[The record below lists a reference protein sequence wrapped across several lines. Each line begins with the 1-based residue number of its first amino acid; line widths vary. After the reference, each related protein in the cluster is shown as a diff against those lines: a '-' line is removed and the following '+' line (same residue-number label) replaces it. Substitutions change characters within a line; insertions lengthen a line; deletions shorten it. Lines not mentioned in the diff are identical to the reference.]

1 MAESTQT
8 LPLLP
13 LNTGV
18 VLPSMVVTLA
28 LETPEAKAAA
38 DAAVNGVGDGRLLLV
53 PYADG
58 RYAKVGTVARVD
70 TPGELPNG
78 TTALTLR
85 GLHRATLGAA
95 VPAPTPIG
103 GDHGGGASAA
113 SAALFV
119 EAHPVPDA
127 EPTERTRELTRELR
141 GVISAF
147 AERRRSRRM
156 PEALA
161 STTDSGQLVDTIVS
175 VWSDL
180 APERKV
186 EVLEATD
193 VDNRI
198 EKVLGWAREALAEL
212 ELGEKIRTDVAEGME
227 RTQRDFLLR
236 QQLAAIKKELGEGA
250 GSEDVVETYRAKI
263 AEMVMPEATR
273 LAAEKEIDRLERTS
287 EQNPEYGWIRTWL
300 DTIVD
305 LPWGK
310 KSDDNLDVTDARR
323 TLDADHT
330 GLEEVKDRIIEY
342 LAVRKLRA
350 ERGLTEAP
358 GTTRA
363 GGAIIALVGPPGVG
377 KTSLGESVARALGR
391 SFVRVALGGVRDEA
405 EIRGTDAPM
414 SVPSRDASC
423 GPWPRPGP

>member
-1 MAESTQT
+1 MEQAGWPERCSSPRLHQGTKEGPMPETAQT

-13 LNTGV
+13 LPTGV
-18 VLPSMVVTLA
+18 VLPTMVVTLA

-38 DAAVNGVGDGRLLLV
+38 EAAFSDSANDNANPNGNGDGRLLLV

-70 TPGELPNG
+70 TAGELPNG
-78 TTALTLR
+78 TTALILR

-186 EVLEATD
+186 EILETTD
-193 VDNRI
+193 VEQRVA
-198 EKVLGWAREALAEL
+198 KVLQWARDALAEL
-212 ELGEKIRTDVAEGME
+212 ELGDKIRTDVAEGME
-227 RTQRDFLLR
+227 RTQREFLLR
-236 QQLAAIKKELGEGA
+236 QQLAAIKKELGDGA
-250 GSEDVVETYRAKI
+250 DGED
-263 AEMVMPEATR
+263 
-273 LAAEKEIDRLERTS
+273 
-287 EQNPEYGWIRTWL
+287 
-300 DTIVD
+300 
-305 LPWGK
+305 
-310 KSDDNLDVTDARR
+310 
-323 TLDADHT
+323 
-330 GLEEVKDRIIEY
+330 IIEGY
-342 LAVRKLRA
+342 RTKV
-350 ERGLTEAP
+350 
-358 GTTRA
+358 
-363 GGAIIALVGPPGVG
+363 
-377 KTSLGESVARALGR
+377 
-391 SFVRVALGGVRDEA
+391 
-405 EIRGTDAPM
+405 
-414 SVPSRDASC
+414 
-423 GPWPRPGP
+423 

>member
-1 MAESTQT
+1 MPESPQI

-18 VLPSMVVTLA
+18 VLPAMVVTLA

-38 DAAVNGVGDGRLLLV
+38 EAALSGDGDGNGRLLLV

-58 RYAKVGTVARVD
+58 RYAKVGTVAKVD
-70 TPGELPNG
+70 TAGELPNG
-78 TTALTLR
+78 TSALILR
-85 GLHRATLGAA
+85 GLHRAVLGAA
-95 VPAPTPIG
+95 VPAPARTPS
-103 GDHGGGASAA
+103 HGETTE
-113 SAALFV
+113 ALFV
-119 EAHPVPDA
+119 EAHPIADG

-141 GVISAF
+141 AVISAF

-161 STTDSGQLVDTIVS
+161 STTEPGALVDTIVS

-180 APERKV
+180 APERKI
-186 EVLEATD
+186 EILETTD
-193 VDNRI
+193 VDQRV
-198 EKVLGWAREALAEL
+198 EKVLGWARDALAEL
-212 ELGEKIRTDVAEGME
+212 ELGDKIRTDVAEGME
-227 RTQRDFLLR
+227 RTQREFLLR

-310 KSDDNLDVTDARR
+310 KSEDNLDVTDARR

-342 LAVRKLRA
+342 LAVRKLRV

-358 GTTRA
+358 G
-363 GGAIIALVGPPGVG
+363 
-377 KTSLGESVARALGR
+377 
-391 SFVRVALGGVRDEA
+391 
-405 EIRGTDAPM
+405 
-414 SVPSRDASC
+414 
-423 GPWPRPGP
+423 